1 RTELTYKKSH
11 CTICTICT
19 LEYESAE
26 SAESAKQKFN
36 NNKIRKNMAHY
47 RATTGLEE
55 FTGALS
61 KRKVQGVNKMTVT
74 RRKPIRDPLTGDVV
88 GLGPKEIYI

>member
-1 RTELTYKKSH
+1 
-11 CTICTICT
+11 
-19 LEYESAE
+19 
-26 SAESAKQKFN
+26 
-36 NNKIRKNMAHY
+36 MAHY